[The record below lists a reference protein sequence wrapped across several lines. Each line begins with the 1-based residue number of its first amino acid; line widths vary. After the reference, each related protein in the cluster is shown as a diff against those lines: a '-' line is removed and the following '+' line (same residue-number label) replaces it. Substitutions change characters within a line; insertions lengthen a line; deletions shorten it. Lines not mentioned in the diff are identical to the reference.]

1 MDDKL
6 KEISLGI
13 KNVIKEKQLSLG
25 LSFTEENHEYIMND
39 LVTGKPR
46 NDYPSVSKVI
56 KRFYTPF
63 DSEAISFRKA
73 KGDIDIQKQLLKEWN
88 EAGSYSTNLG
98 SRTHY
103 LLEKYLVDLYG
114 NYKTIRKPIFEC
126 DEYQTYSSD
135 KMIKG
140 GEKYIDLMQER
151 GAVLLDTEMVL
162 GCNELGYTGQP
173 DKVWLIEK
181 NDVIGLILTDWK
193 TNQPKNFE
201 VHHYTDVMLYP
212 FNDLP
217 NTALSHYYIQ
227 LPLYMRLLLKM
238 LKNSIYSDI
247 QFFGGIIVLLKDDA
261 TFQEFRI
268 PNSIINKVF
277 DLKI

>member
-1 MDDKL
+1 MNNKL

-13 KNVIKEKQLSLG
+13 KLIIEEKQKSLG
-25 LSFTEENHEYIMND
+25 LSFTEENHEYTMND
-39 LVTGKPR
+39 LVSGKPR
-46 NDYPSVSKVI
+46 KDYPSVSKII
-56 KRFYTPF
+56 KRFYKPF
-63 DSEAISFRKA
+63 DSEGRSFRKA
-73 KGDIDIQKQLLKEWN
+73 NGDIEIQKKLLKEWSD
-88 EAGSYSTNLG
+88 AGFYSTNLG

-103 LLEKYLVDLYG
+103 LLEEYLVNLYG
-114 NYKTIRKPIFEC
+114 GYKTIRKPIFEC
-126 DEYQTYSSD
+126 DEYQNYSSD
-135 KMIKG
+135 KMIEG
-140 GEKYIDLMQER
+140 GIKFIDLMHGR

-173 DKVWLIEK
+173 DKVWLMEK
-181 NDVIGLILTDWK
+181 NGVIGLILTDWK
-193 TNQPKNFE
+193 SNKPKNFE
-201 VHHYTDVMLYP
+201 VHSYTDAMLYP

-217 NTALSHYYIQ
+217 NTALSHYHIQ

-268 PNSIINKVF
+268 PNKIINKVF